1 MDVKRAIK
9 IAEDFLK
16 EQFPKATNID
26 LEEIEITEDKE
37 FWYITLSYLDDI
49 KDEIQQNK
57 KKRFYKII
65 KIENETF
72 IVYAMKIREFKNP
85 L

>member
-9 IAEDFLK
+9 IAENFLL
-16 EQFPKATNID
+16 EQFPKATDID

-37 FWYITLSYLDDI
+37 FWYITLSYLDEV
-49 KDEIQQNK
+49 KDEIQQNR
-57 KKRFYKII
+57 KRFYKIF